1 MPPAAR
7 ILDMHTC
14 PLVNG
19 IVPHVGGPI
28 FTGAWQ
34 VLTCFMPQARVT
46 DKLVCVGPVDMVAKG
61 SLTVNVANMPA
72 ARLGDFTVH
81 GGVIVSGAPQVMI
94 GDSGSGGG
102 APSGLGRVL
111 TANQAARAMAAFN
124 RMSPEDQAKF
134 TALMNNAKSENERL
148 YLLKAL
154 AAGHNI
160 NELETFAGRINGQ
173 NDNWMRDNLRL
184 TNSTS
189 GTGIQQQWSHSCNAT
204 MTQAVRG
211 ENDPIYALN
220 MHDNNPN
227 FNSVNNNN
235 GMAQNPNM
243 AQDQSNMLQ
252 SPYTGGLGPMAG
264 GTAANRGNPNA
275 GSGRWADDLLNQDT
289 GNTGTTYNTQ
299 TGTTGQQAVD
309 NIDNGLANGSPVPIV
324 VGDNTANN
332 ANAHYAVVTDAD
344 YSQNPPVYTI
354 HDPYTGQTSQVPRSD
369 IQNGTMNVAGWNQVN
384 ATENPT
390 TTPP

>member
-1 MPPAAR
+1 
-7 ILDMHTC
+7 MHTC

-28 FTGAWQ
+28 ITGAWQ
-34 VLTCFMPQARVT
+34 VMTSFMPQARVT
-46 DKLVCVGPVDMVAKG
+46 DKAICAGPLDMIAKG

-72 ARLGDFTVH
+72 ARMGDLTVH

-102 APSGLGRVL
+102 APGSLGRIL
-111 TANQAARAMAAFN
+111 SANQAARAMEAFN
-124 RMSPEDQAKF
+124 KLSPEDKAKF
-134 TALMNNAKSENERL
+134 TEMMNKAKSENERL

-154 AAGHNI
+154 AAGHNVNDI
-160 NELETFAGRINGQ
+160 DGFANRIRGQ
-173 NDNWMRDNLRL
+173 NDTWMKDNLKL
-184 TNSTS
+184 TGSST

-211 ENDPIYALN
+211 ENDPMYALA

-227 FNSVNNNN
+227 FGSVDNTN

-243 AQDQSNMLQ
+243 AQDQANMLQ
-252 SPYTGGLGPMAG
+252 SPYNGGLGPMSG
-264 GTAANRGNPNA
+264 GTAANRNNAGA

-289 GNTGTTYNTQ
+289 PNTGTTYNTQ
-299 TGTTGQQAVD
+299 MGTTPQQAVD
-309 NIDNGLANGSPVPIV
+309 NIDQGLANGAPVPIV
-324 VGDNTANN
+324 VGDNGANK
-332 ANAHYAVVTDAD
+332 NAHYAVVTDAD
-344 YSQNPPVYTI
+344 YSKNPPMYTI

-369 IQNGTMNVAGWNQVN
+369 IENGTMNVAGWNQVN

-390 TTPP
+390 VTPPNP